1 MVPKGERGIPN
12 VKSVAFYS
20 GSRESKEK
28 GQVIAKIC
36 KPFAVNYTLL
46 GMVPSFPSL
55 CPVILLSH

>member
-1 MVPKGERGIPN
+1 MVPKVEGEIPN
-12 VKSVAFYS
+12 IKSVAFYS
-20 GSRESKEK
+20 VSKESKEK

-55 CPVILLSH
+55 WPVILLSY